1 MHLTLVQCQQLLPQS
16 RRELIQSGADEVHE
30 FKIDDKRG
38 VLIFNSGEQY
48 FIAPYVKD
56 PEYRRA
62 QAFDCV
68 SAKLLS
74 NPLPAGLSST
84 FKIGNYKNERVITA
98 DQSNQSV
105 VVDEN
110 VIIKWQLVAKLS
122 QDAKKQE
129 LLSKNGFNYLPELL
143 GNIYWNDY
151 LVASVNRYIKAAED
165 GWSWCV
171 EYAKQGDYGTW
182 VNDLAELTT
191 QMHLAL
197 AGQIHGDF
205 HVGQIL
211 KTKDSHKLWVIDFE
225 GDPLGANQEQSN
237 QLRDVASMCVSFF
250 HVGAVAIK
258 YGSDTNSIKKWI
270 LDTQGKFLSK
280 YFGSKAFDLGQLH
293 HQMRALEDRELE
305 YADKFLNYWRY
316 APEFAIKYMEELGY
330 GSS

>member
-16 RRELIQSGADEVHE
+16 RRELIQSGADEVQE
-30 FKIDDKRG
+30 FKIDDKSG
-38 VLIFNSGEQY
+38 VLIFNSEQQY

-74 NPLPAGLSST
+74 NPLPTGLST
-84 FKIGNYKNERVITA
+84 TLKIGNYKNERVITA

-110 VIIKWQLVAKLS
+110 VIIKWQLVAKVS

-182 VNDLAELTT
+182 VNDLAQLTA

-211 KTKDSHKLWVIDFE
+211 KTKDSQRLWVIDFE
-225 GDPLGANQEQSN
+225 GDPLGANQEQPN

-250 HVGAVAIK
+250 
-258 YGSDTNSIKKWI
+258 T
-270 LDTQGKFLSK
+270 
-280 YFGSKAFDLGQLH
+280 
-293 HQMRALEDRELE
+293 LEQ
-305 YADKFLNYWRY
+305 
-316 APEFAIKYMEELGY
+316 
-330 GSS
+330 